1 MTLKHDLTPDPNRSE
16 NTTATGA
23 AVGAAI
29 GSILVY
35 FAELATKADIPATV
49 EGSMVV
55 VAVYLVARFLPAR

>member
-1 MTLKHDLTPDPNRSE
+1 MSIKQDLTPDPTRGE

-29 GSILVY
+29 GSIAVY
-35 FAELATKADIPATV
+35 FAELLTKADVPAPI
-49 EGSMVV
+49 EGSIVV